1 MKSESSQEVVKMVTQ
16 TGPLWHTVLSYGR
29 VDCVDEHNRDRA
41 GGDSDTA
48 TFRHE
53 GHDNQPKIPR
63 RPTHGKKKQQYEIDH
78 YETSLHIGIHASP
91 FQKLNLFW
99 IIHDHDSHRNVERS
113 KKHELF
119 AILIFFPKECTIFGA
134 ERCACLD
141 SVYAF
146 RKDQLPY

>member
-1 MKSESSQEVVKMVTQ
+1 MRKILSLQGVQLLAESLKECIKAFFQPALYLLESFCRPSSGSTQSSTTTSVVKSESSQEVVKMVTQ

-63 RPTHGKKKQQYEIDH
+63 RPTHGKKK
-78 YETSLHIGIHASP
+78 T
-91 FQKLNLFW
+91 
-99 IIHDHDSHRNVERS
+99 
-113 KKHELF
+113 
-119 AILIFFPKECTIFGA
+119 AI
-134 ERCACLD
+134 
-141 SVYAF
+141 
-146 RKDQLPY
+146 